1 MNPMKLL
8 ELKSQWDKFNA
19 NHPKFAPFLRAVAA
33 NGVEE
38 GTVIEINITTPEGK
52 NFASN
57 IKVTKSDLDLIETI
71 KELN

>member
-8 ELKSQWDKFNA
+8 ELKPQWEKFNA
-19 NHPKFAPFLRAVAA
+19 THPKVAPFLRAVTA

-38 GTVIEINITTPEGK
+38 GTVIDINITTPEGK

-57 IKVTKSDLDLIETI
+57 IKVTESDLDLIEAI
-71 KELN
+71 KNLK